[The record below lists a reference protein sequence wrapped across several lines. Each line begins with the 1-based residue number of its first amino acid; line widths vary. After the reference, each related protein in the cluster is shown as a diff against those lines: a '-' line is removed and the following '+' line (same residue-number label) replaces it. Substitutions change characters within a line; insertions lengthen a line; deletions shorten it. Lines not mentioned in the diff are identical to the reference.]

1 MPFCMPYAENL
12 KNSAIYAGFK
22 TAYTFIFVCRL
33 YAAVCRRMP
42 PCAEFTIKK
51 NRLRKKYILSLS
63 I

>member
-33 YAAVCRRMP
+33 YAAVCRRVP
-42 PCAEFTIKK
+42 NLLLNK

>member
-42 PCAEFTIKK
+42 PCAEFTIKQE
-51 NRLRKKYILSLS
+51 
-63 I
+63 

>member
-33 YAAVCRRMP
+33 YAAVCRRVP
-42 PCAEFTIKK
+42 PCAAVCRI
-51 NRLRKKYILSLS
+51 YY
-63 I
+63 